1 MNQKELSEIRRHLTP
16 DKNNIGT
23 VYGCYV
29 NGNKEIISYLDESL
43 GLMDEFETEKYLGF
57 LKKVLSGGLGKG
69 LVDIVFTADQVMNG
83 EEHKLLMSLWS
94 SSLADADAREQLYR
108 KIIETL
114 DFKEHNYLI
123 LLVCDHYDV
132 PYRGADGEIQKDA
145 SESMFS
151 YLLCSVCPVKDG
163 RPELGYAP
171 MENGFRRHN
180 SVQLVGAPE
189 VGFMFPAFND
199 RAADLYNAVFYTKD
213 HTTMNLDFLDA
224 VFHTGEIPM
233 SAGEQKAAFQGVLE
247 SSLEEDCRFDVVQDL
262 HEHIHGRVLLHK
274 ESKDPEPL
282 KISSGEVCDV
292 LRNSGVS
299 EEKTASFQK
308 ACDACFGENAA
319 LNPGNIMD
327 SKKFQIEAPNVKIT
341 VDPEYTCVIQ
351 TKVINGRK
359 YLLIPANEG
368 VEVNGVGVDIG
379 EEE

>member
-123 LLVCDHYDV
+123 LLACDHYDV

-199 RAADLYNAVFYTKD
+199 RAA
-213 HTTMNLDFLDA
+213 
-224 VFHTGEIPM
+224 
-233 SAGEQKAAFQGVLE
+233 AG
-247 SSLEEDCRFDVVQDL
+247 VQP
-262 HEHIHGRVLLHK
+262 RVLGLAVRGAQPA
-274 ESKDPEPL
+274 EIRQAE
-282 KISSGEVCDV
+282 
-292 LRNSGVS
+292 
-299 EEKTASFQK
+299 A
-308 ACDACFGENAA
+308 AAA
-319 LNPGNIMD
+319 L
-327 SKKFQIEAPNVKIT
+327 
-341 VDPEYTCVIQ
+341 
-351 TKVINGRK
+351 
-359 YLLIPANEG
+359 YLGHHSAER
-368 VEVNGVGVDIG
+368 VGVRFKQQRVGSVLAAEVDEHTALFGDLRGIAEGFKLSLHPVRGLHG
-379 EEE
+379 EASGAVDAKQFYGF